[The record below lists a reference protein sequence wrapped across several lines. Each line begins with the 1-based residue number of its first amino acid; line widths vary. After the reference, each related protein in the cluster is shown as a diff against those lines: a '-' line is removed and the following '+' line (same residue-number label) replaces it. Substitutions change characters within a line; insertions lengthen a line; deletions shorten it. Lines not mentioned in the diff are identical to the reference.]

1 MTFTPIFTPDVSL
14 RTRDERSANAT
25 GQPPPSGSRLLSR
38 PR

>member
-1 MTFTPIFTPDVSL
+1 MTFTPTFAPDVSL

-25 GQPPPSGSRLLSR
+25 GQPPSGSRLLSR